1 MNVQTPAYE
10 LQKEKKQFPEKR
22 YRFRFSALTLALLAA
37 ALALCAAGIALTTWL
52 FVEFLQGG
60 DLSSAFDWLKFIVFY
75 IVSIGIAVVVT
86 AMLIRS
92 EYILTEKNLTLAL
105 GLIRMKTPLEQ
116 ISSVHLFKGANKL
129 AVYFDGAKTRYM
141 VIVVNAALYEEFAR
155 ELILRNERIG
165 FSFSAEGK
173 EADNKRKKWRSA
185 HPEKGPP
192 GGNTRGRRF
201 ALFRRRLSPSGSR
214 SLRSRACGGRAARA
228 AALRTGVCSRSR

>member
-22 YRFRFSALTLALLAA
+22 YRFRFSALTLTLLAA

-92 EYILTEKNLTLAL
+92 EYILTEKKLTLAL

-165 FSFSAEGK
+165 FSFSTAEE
-173 EADNKRKKWRSA
+173 EAEIKRKK
-185 HPEKGPP
+185 
-192 GGNTRGRRF
+192 
-201 ALFRRRLSPSGSR
+201 
-214 SLRSRACGGRAARA
+214 
-228 AALRTGVCSRSR
+228 